1 MTSRPRKESR
11 ISASQP
17 FCDARRAPKNAETLR
32 LRPFYYLG
40 KRGWRFKKRD
50 PQDYPQD
57 YLFVSL
63 LRNRGCGTCDS
74 EITTG
79 RAIGRSRYYLIISGI
94 ICQLKIVTGA
104 THVRSN
110 NSLRIT
116 LRTIGR
122 HELVY
127 AGEVRRPQGFRRKT
141 SPSKGGLSSATTFF
155 PRPDRF

>member
-1 MTSRPRKESR
+1 MAQ
-11 ISASQP
+11 ASG
-17 FCDARRAPKNAETLR
+17 
-32 LRPFYYLG
+32 LG
-40 KRGWRFKKRD
+40 FGGSVDKRTGEKRGGEFCVLIGSLLVDAIGSHGHRPRD

-141 SPSKGGLSSATTFF
+141 SPSKGGLSSVTTFF